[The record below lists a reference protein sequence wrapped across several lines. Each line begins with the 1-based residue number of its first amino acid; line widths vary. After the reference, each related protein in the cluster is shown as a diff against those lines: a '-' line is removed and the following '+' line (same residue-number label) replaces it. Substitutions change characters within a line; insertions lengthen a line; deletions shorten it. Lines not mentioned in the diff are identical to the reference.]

1 MRRNSK
7 VNPFEAKRIARLKY
21 GERQFDKWWK
31 WRWEQFG
38 RVRYNDLIEKC
49 KEYKI

>member
-1 MRRNSK
+1 M
-7 VNPFEAKRIARLKY
+7 Y

-38 RVRYNDLIEKC
+38 KIRYNDLIEKC